1 MELRSA
7 FRRVLFLPELFLPS
21 LSILLYQ
28 QCHFRSLLRLCIPTS
43 PVPSL
48 PYYNR
53 LFLLSVHFV
62 SYIMRFASHCPSSF
76 LPLAVAIFLVGFS
89 CRSLFSSISYRNQRG
104 LRVEIGIVVLVCDS
118 GSGGNECCS
127 GNGVSGQKILR
138 SHLQTEL

>member
-1 MELRSA
+1 MPLEGC
-7 FRRVLFLPELFLPS
+7 LFSLNFSSSFFPS
-21 LSILLYQ
+21 LSLLSFQ
-28 QCHFRSLLRLCIPTS
+28 QCYFRSLLRLFIPAC

-48 PYYNR
+48 PYYDR

-62 SYIMRFASHCPSSF
+62 RYIMRFASHCLSPF

-89 CRSLFSSISYRNQRG
+89 CRSLFSSISYQNQRG

-127 GNGVSGQKILR
+127 GNGVSRQMILR